1 MKISWM
7 LFALMSMSRCQDDD
21 DDGGDLDSLMNYIY
35 NTTIQTEV
43 PPRLGVETCVTP
55 NKIKGECVN
64 FNLCGNAGNNGEY
77 VVNIRLLDGPCKSYL
92 DVCCVPT
99 NVQDH
104 TKPLSKPFIPREGCG
119 WRNPNGVGMVTIGD
133 VNGEAKFGE
142 FPWMVAVLKKE
153 PTIPG
158 SFKHIG
164 GGSLIHQSV
173 VVTGAHVV
181 LAPTSAGRLMVR
193 AGEWD
198 TQTTK
203 EPYPHQDRDVGNV
216 IVHKDYKSRNLAND
230 IALLFLNLP
239 MMMTP
244 NVGLVCLPALG
255 QTTPPGTR
263 CLASGWGKDQFGEI
277 GKYQVILKKLELPVV
292 GSQSCQKRLR
302 MTRLSPYFNLDPS
315 FMCAGGEG
323 GRDTCVGDGGSPLVC
338 PLQTDRYVQAGIVAW
353 GIGCGG
359 TTPGVYTDVAKQ
371 RAWVDE
377 QMTAAGYDTSS
388 YTMKM

>member
-1 MKISWM
+1 MQIFWI
-7 LFALMSMSRCQDDD
+7 LFALVSMSRCEDY
-21 DDGGDLDSLMNYIY
+21 DDGGDLDSLLSDLF
-35 NTTIQTEV
+35 NTTMPTEMPSRV
-43 PPRLGVETCVTP
+43 AETCVTP
-55 NKIKGECVN
+55 NKRQGECVN
-64 FNLCGNAGNNGEY
+64 FNLCGSARSNSDY
-77 VVNIRLLDGPCKSYL
+77 VVNIRLLNGPCQSYL

-99 NVQDH
+99 NVQDQP
-104 TKPLSKPFIPREGCG
+104 KPVSKPFLPREGCG

-153 PTIPG
+153 PMFPG
-158 SFKHIG
+158 GFKHIG
-164 GGSLIHQSV
+164 GGSLIHPSV

-181 LAPTSAGRLMVR
+181 LAPNNAGRLMVR

-230 IALLFLNLP
+230 IALLFLNMP
-239 MMMTP
+239 MMLAP
-244 NVGLVCLPALG
+244 NVGLACLPTLD
-255 QTTPPGTR
+255 QTMSPGTR
-263 CLASGWGKDQFGEI
+263 CLASGWGKDQFGEV

-292 GSQSCQKRLR
+292 GNQSCQKRLR
-302 MTRLSPYFNLDPS
+302 MTRLGRYFNLDPS
-315 FMCAGGEG
+315 FMCAGGEN

-338 PLQTDRYVQAGIVAW
+338 PVQTDRYVQAGIVAW

-371 RAWVDE
+371 RGWVDE

-388 YTMKM
+388 YTMKI